1 MENSTRDTLIEIY
14 RRIYGHEAEIIISN
28 LDEMARDLS
37 ELVQR
42 DRPWTGKY
50 LHSLIKEYSGFNAN
64 GRLIE
69 ALGALRSRLNGEDE
83 ILARGKRVNVLA
95 LNGIPENAIVLGKPR
110 RCANPGCHVIFVPT
124 HPRQKYHRK
133 SCAKATYRLKKLG

>member
-1 MENSTRDTLIEIY
+1 MENSTRATLIEIY
-14 RRIYGHEAEIIISN
+14 HRIYGHEAEIAISN
-28 LDEMARDLS
+28 LDELALNLS

-50 LHSLIKEYSGFNAN
+50 LHSLIKEYPGFNAN
-64 GRLIE
+64 GRLTE
-69 ALGALRSRLNGEDE
+69 ALIALRSRLNDDDE
-83 ILARGKRVNVLA
+83 ILARAKRVSVLA

-110 RCANPGCHVIFVPT
+110 RCANPGCQVIFVPT

-133 SCAKATYRLKKLG
+133 SCAQAAYKLKR